1 MASGTPLAVA
11 LILALGA
18 GCAADAVSTDPVA
31 PAAASVTAEES
42 SATTV
47 TGDDGL
53 AESGSPTPTSTRPS
67 STDTDEENPA
77 VPEALDWSAELVGG
91 GRIDLAERG
100 DRPVLLWFWAPY

>member
-31 PAAASVTAEES
+31 PAVTADEA
-42 SATTV
+42 SAITV
-47 TGDDGL
+47 TEDDGL
-53 AESGSPTPTSTRPS
+53 AESGSPTPTSTRPP

-100 DRPVLLWFWAPY
+100 DPHVLLWFWAPY